1 MESTNFPIFK
11 TKIEGLNQKF
21 DLNSVSGRQAYFQAK
36 VGPEIAKIKQYLES
50 DTFVAFLLGKKNS
63 GKGTYSKMFK
73 ESVSQEKVGHL
84 SVGDIVRDIH
94 EALETTP
101 EAKANLIKFLEDN
114 YRGFHSVEE
123 TLDLISGRNQST
135 LISSELILALMK
147 YEISKRSKQALFID
161 GFPRA
166 LDQISYSLFLKEII
180 GYKDTPDF
188 LVFINVPNSVIDE
201 RIKYRVICPVCKVP
215 RNRKLLAT
223 NKAGYDEKTGEFY
236 LICDEHNER
245 MVPKEGDSLG
255 IEPIRK
261 RLEVDNQIF
270 NQLLKLTGIPKVYL
284 RNSLPK
290 DVALDYVDDYE
301 ITPEYYYERDSKSGE
316 VKILQKPW
324 TVKDDEG
331 VESYS
336 LMPTAVEVALI
347 KQIAQVL
354 GL

>member
-1 MESTNFPIFK
+1 MDSTNFPIFK

-73 ESVSQEKVGHL
+73 ETVSQEKVGHL
-84 SVGDIVRDIH
+84 SVGDIVRDVH

-101 EAKANLIKFLEDN
+101 EAKENLMEFLEKS

-123 TLDLISGRNQST
+123 TIDLISGRNQST
-135 LISSELILALMK
+135 LISSELILVLIK
-147 YEISKRSKQALFID
+147 YELSKRSKQAVFID

-180 GYKDTPDF
+180 GYKDNPDF
-188 LVFINVPNSVIDE
+188 LVFINVPSSVIDE
-201 RIKYRVICPVCKVP
+201 RIKYRVICPICKTP
-215 RNRKLLAT
+215 RNTKLLAT
-223 NKAGYDEKTGEFY
+223 HKAGYDDKIGKFY
-236 LICDEHNER
+236 LVCDEHGER
-245 MVPKEGDSLG
+245 MMPKEGDSLG
-255 IEPIRK
+255 IEPIRR

-270 NQLLKLTGIPKVYL
+270 NQLLKLTGVPKVYL

-290 DVALDYVDDYE
+290 DVALEYVDPYE
-301 ITPEYYYERDSKSGE
+301 ITPEYYYERDAESGE
-316 VKILQKPW
+316 VKILQRPW
-324 TVKDDEG
+324 TIKDDEG

-336 LMPTAVEVALI
+336 LLPAAVVVALI
-347 KQIAQVL
+347 KQTATVL